1 MTPVLK
7 KLVRFALALAL
18 LGAGSSALAQ
28 SASYPS
34 RPIKLVVPYPAG
46 GPADLLA
53 RIVAEKITPRL
64 GQPVVIENRSGA
76 GGHIGG
82 ELVAKAPADGY
93 TLVLATIAHNGA
105 AKLYKGLNYDPTTDL
120 QPVILIAESPS
131 VLLVHNDVP
140 AKSVAELIALS
151 RAKPGQ
157 LNYASA
163 GSGSAMHMA
172 AELFK
177 YMTKTDYV
185 HVPYKGGA
193 PAMADLLGGRVT
205 MLFDSVGTAHQHLKS
220 GKIRALGVTST
231 TRNPSLPDVPT
242 IAETGVP
249 GYASVPWYTIS
260 TAKGV
265 PAEIVNR
272 LNAEINVALKEPDLA
287 QRWETLGVLPLGGT
301 PQDAVNRNRTE
312 TERWSK
318 VIDAAGLRAD

>member
-1 MTPVLK
+1 M
-7 KLVRFALALAL
+7 RFDRLALILARATLAAAL
-18 LGAGSSALAQ
+18 CAGGVALAQ

-105 AKLYKGLNYDPTTDL
+105 AKLYKGLNYDPATDL

-131 VLLVHNDVP
+131 VLL
-140 AKSVAELIALS
+140 A

-163 GSGSAMHMA
+163 GGGSAMHMA

-177 YMTKTDYV
+177 YMTQTDFV

-205 MLFDSVGTAHQHLKS
+205 MLFDSLGTAHQHLKS

-231 TRNPSLPDVPT
+231 TRNTSLPDVPT
-242 IAETGVP
+242 IAEAGVP

-265 PAEIVNR
+265 PADIVNR

-287 QRWETLGVLPLGGT
+287 QRWESLGVLPLGGT

-318 VIDAAGLRAD
+318 VIDAAGLRVD

>member
-1 MTPVLK
+1 MRLMLK
-7 KLVRFALALAL
+7 KLVPFALALAL

-28 SASYPS
+28 NASYPS

-53 RIVAEKITPRL
+53 RIVAEKVTPRL

-105 AKLYKGLNYDPTTDL
+105 AKLYKGLNYDPATDL

-140 AKSVAELIALS
+140 AKSVTELIALS

-177 YMTKTDYV
+177 YMTKTDHV

-193 PAMADLLGGRVT
+193 PAMADLLGGRIT
-205 MLFDSVGTAHQHLKS
+205 MLFDSVGTAHQHLKG

-242 IAETGVP
+242 IAEAGVS

>member
-1 MTPVLK
+1 MIE

-28 SASYPS
+28 STSYPS

-82 ELVAKAPADGY
+82 EQVAKAPADGY

-105 AKLYKGLNYDPTTDL
+105 AKLYKGLNYDPATDL

-140 AKSVAELIALS
+140 AQSVAELIALA

-193 PAMADLLGGRVT
+193 PAVADLLGGRVT

-231 TRNPSLPDVPT
+231 TRNSSLPEVPT
-242 IAETGVP
+242 IAEAGVP

-272 LNAEINVALKEPDLA
+272 LNAEINVALKAPDLA
-287 QRWETLGVLPLGGT
+287 QRWESLGVLPLGGT

-318 VIDAAGLRAD
+318 VIEAAGLRVD